1 MISPLAGK
9 KSFFF
14 SCAPSFANRAMAI
27 RAARSGEIEPG
38 TRTTGGEPG
47 IPIYSPALAPWTMIS
62 PKNSS
67 CQSTSF
73 PSNIRYRRGM

>member
-1 MISPLAGK
+1 MISPLVGK

-47 IPIYSPALAPWTMIS
+47 IPIYSPALAP
-62 PKNSS
+62 
-67 CQSTSF
+67 
-73 PSNIRYRRGM
+73 